1 MQGRSSSLRNILG
14 CEVWG
19 GREDSSGGRQ
29 EGNKPAETIRRDEGG
44 AGVKE
49 KQAKNKV
56 TERSAQGHGHRS
68 HATGRDRMLS
78 QQPHLLS
85 LPAQVSLSSTPP
97 KPSAAIYSL
106 SLPPSSEA
114 PLGNLPSNLEG
125 KRQTNLGSNC
135 LLPDHGGCRGSR
147 GSRDVRHHLTL
158 EMSQRTEKSSIQYSN
173 SVRGTAR
180 TKVGKDDRATRRR
193 QNPGSGGC
201 WFPGKGGEGKW
212 LEKER
217 GREGDVGP
225 WPLPQATPQ
234 R

>member
-1 MQGRSSSLRNILG
+1 
-14 CEVWG
+14 
-19 GREDSSGGRQ
+19 
-29 EGNKPAETIRRDEGG
+29 
-44 AGVKE
+44 
-49 KQAKNKV
+49 
-56 TERSAQGHGHRS
+56 
-68 HATGRDRMLS
+68 MLS

-85 LPAQVSLSSTPP
+85 LPVSSTPP

-173 SVRGTAR
+173 SVPGTAR
-180 TKVGKDDRATRRR
+180 TKVGKDDRATRRG
-193 QNPGSGGC
+193 QNPGSGGG
-201 WFPGKGGEGKW
+201 WFPGEGGEGKW
-212 LEKER
+212 SEKE
-217 GREGDVGP
+217 EG
-225 WPLPQATPQ
+225 TS
-234 R
+234 RRC